1 MAVRHED
8 LSAAGHEAVVYAFPG
23 ARVRRAAAREV
34 MLVRRRRSLI
44 GVVGLLVVMFG
55 LLAGP
60 RATAPA
66 SRPGTPRAV
75 TARAGDTLWELA
87 TRYAPEGM
95 DARAYLDAIIEL
107 NGLDGSLPEGTR
119 IRLPK

>member
-1 MAVRHED
+1 MAARQED
-8 LSAAGHEAVVYAFPG
+8 LDARSEAVVYAFPV
-23 ARVRRAAAREV
+23 ARVRRAASRER
-34 MLVRRRRSLI
+34 MLVRRRRAVIAS
-44 GVVGLLVVMFG
+44 VVLAAVFG

-75 TARAGDTLWELA
+75 TVQRGDTLWGLA

-95 DARAYLDAIIEL
+95 DARAYLDAVVDL
-107 NGLDGSLPEGTR
+107 NDLGSSLQEGAR
-119 IRLPK
+119 IRLPR

>member
-1 MAVRHED
+1 MAARQED
-8 LSAAGHEAVVYAFPG
+8 LDARPEAVVYAFPV
-23 ARVRRAAAREV
+23 ARVRRAAARER
-34 MLVRRRRSLI
+34 MLVRRRRA
-44 GVVGLLVVMFG
+44 VVASIALVTAFG

-75 TARAGDTLWELA
+75 TVGRGDTLWDLA

-95 DARAYLDAIIEL
+95 DARAYLDAVVDI
-107 NGLDGSLPEGTR
+107 NGLEGSLQEGAR
-119 IRLPK
+119 IRLPR

>member
-1 MAVRHED
+1 MAARQED
-8 LSAAGHEAVVYAFPG
+8 LDDRPEAVVYAFPVV
-23 ARVRRAAAREV
+23 RVRRAAARER
-34 MLVRRRRSLI
+34 MLVRRRRAAIAS
-44 GVVGLLVVMFG
+44 VVLAAALG

-75 TARAGDTLWELA
+75 TVGRGDTLWDLA

-95 DARAYLDAIIEL
+95 DARAYLDAMADL
-107 NGLDGSLPEGTR
+107 NGLEGPLQQGAR
-119 IRLPK
+119 IRLPR

>member
-1 MAVRHED
+1 MAVRQED
-8 LSAAGHEAVVYAFPG
+8 LSARPEGVVYAFPV
-23 ARVRRAAAREV
+23 ARVRRAASRER
-34 MLVRRRRSLI
+34 MLVRRRRSLLAA
-44 GVVGLLVVMFG
+44 VALVVVVFG

-75 TARAGDTLWELA
+75 TVRAGDTLWDLA

-107 NGLDGSLPEGTR
+107 NGLGGSVPEGTR